1 MKNNALALL
10 AAVAGGLVGYLAFMW
25 IARQGFYGLVLPG
38 ALVGICAGAC
48 KSRSVAVC
56 IICGVLALCFGLF
69 TEWRFAP
76 FIANPSLGYFLMHA
90 HQLRPFTLIMITAG
104 VLIGFGVPLR
114 HRHDGK

>member
-10 AAVAGGLVGYLAFMW
+10 AAAAGGLVGYLGFMW

-38 ALVGICAGAC
+38 ALVGICAGIF
-48 KSRSVAVC
+48 KSRSMSVC
-56 IICGVLALCFGLF
+56 IFCGVLALGFGLF

-76 FIANPSLGYFLMHA
+76 FAADAGLGYFLMHL
-90 HQLRPFTLIMITAG
+90 HQLRPVTMIMIAAG

-114 HRHDGK
+114 NRHDGK